1 MHIVHASMTRFQSR
15 EREGE
20 EGKKKKISAKR
31 AGERIFWPCLCPIK
45 KTKKKKTNFSLR
57 KQAYGFVRF
66 LLFFPLFLFLSNVIH
81 FFSPP
86 FLFSLFF
93 LFFFLFFFFF
103 FLFVTQRV
111 EFNGVRGGRPH
122 RVERDLA
129 NELESIFEQ
138 SRRQPGEDPK
148 IWFRLLLRLVESS
161 CAEFRG
167 PGNHL
172 PNTWQDCSGQRFH
185 RL

>member
-1 MHIVHASMTRFQSR
+1 METRILFF
-15 EREGE
+15 
-20 EGKKKKISAKR
+20 KR
-31 AGERIFWPCLCPIK
+31 VIYDRGDDLRSYNDCFVFTVRK
-45 KTKKKKTNFSLR
+45 KTILS
-57 KQAYGFVRF
+57 
-66 LLFFPLFLFLSNVIH
+66 FF
-81 FFSPP
+81 FFS
-86 FLFSLFF
+86 S
-93 LFFFLFFFFF
+93 FFFF